1 MSRPPLE
8 HLLRDLCALTGEQEW
23 VEFKENNAA
32 PDMIGETIS
41 ALANGARLRGE
52 PCGYLVWG
60 VRDTDHEITGTT
72 LHPATARKGNEE
84 LEHWLVRLL
93 TPRLDLRFHTVE
105 VDGKRIVVLE
115 IPAAMHIP
123 VQFYGREYIRIGS
136 LCKQLKDYP
145 EKERALWQLLN
156 VSRFEQGVAK
166 AGVQSDAILQLLD
179 YPKYFELTG
188 QPLPV
193 GKDGILERLVADGL
207 VLQGRQGWSISNLGA
222 ILFAR
227 NLNDFGSL
235 GRKGLRVIQ
244 YAGKNRIQTLREV
257 PGNRGYA
264 VGFEEAISYINALL
278 PVSEEIGQALRREV
292 RRYPELAIR
301 ELVANALIHQD
312 FTLTGTGPMVEL
324 FEDRIEVTNP
334 GKPLMDT
341 LRMMDEPPR
350 SRNESLASLMRRM
363 NMCEERGSGIDKV
376 INQVELFQL
385 PAPSF
390 VLKEHATVV
399 TLYAHRALKDMSK
412 DDRTRACYQHACLKH
427 VSNTVLT
434 NGSLRQRFEISEG
447 NSAQASRIIAETVD
461 AGLIKQSNP
470 DNKSRKLMQY
480 QPFWA

>member
-1 MSRPPLE
+1 MNSP
-8 HLLRDLCALTGEQEW
+8 HLVLLLKNLCALAGEQEW
-23 VEFKENNAA
+23 VEFKENKND
-32 PDMIGETIS
+32 PEMIGATVS

-60 VRDTDHEITGTT
+60 VRDSDHSIVGTEFC
-72 LHPATARKGNEE
+72 PETAKRGNEE
-84 LEHWLVRLL
+84 LEHWLVRSLA
-93 TPRLDLRFHTVE
+93 PRLDLRFHSLE
-105 VDGKRIVVLE
+105 IEGKHVVLLE
-115 IPAAMHIP
+115 IPAAIHTP
-123 VQFYGREYIRIGS
+123 VQFFGCEYIRVGS
-136 LCKQLKDYP
+136 LCKKLKDYP
-145 EKERALWQLLN
+145 EKERELWLRLN
-156 VSRFEQGVAK
+156 ASRFEQGVAK
-166 AGVQSDAILQLLD
+166 AGVEADEILQLLE

-193 GKDGILERLVADGL
+193 GRDGILERLVADGL
-207 VLQGRQGWSISNLGA
+207 ALNGRQGWAISNLGA

-227 NLNDFGSL
+227 NLNDFGGL

-244 YAGKNRIQTLREV
+244 YAGKNRIQTLREA
-257 PGNRGYA
+257 PGSKGYA
-264 VGFEEAISYINALL
+264 VGFENAISYINALL

-292 RRYPELAIR
+292 RTYPELAIR

-324 FEDRIEVTNP
+324 FDDRLEITNP

-376 INQVELFQL
+376 VNQVELFQL
-385 PAPSF
+385 PAPNF

-412 DDRTRACYQHACLKH
+412 DDRTRACYQHACLRY
-427 VSNTVLT
+427 VSNEVLT
-434 NGSLRQRFEISEG
+434 NASLRQRFEISEA

-470 DNKSRKLMQY
+470 ENKSRKMMQY